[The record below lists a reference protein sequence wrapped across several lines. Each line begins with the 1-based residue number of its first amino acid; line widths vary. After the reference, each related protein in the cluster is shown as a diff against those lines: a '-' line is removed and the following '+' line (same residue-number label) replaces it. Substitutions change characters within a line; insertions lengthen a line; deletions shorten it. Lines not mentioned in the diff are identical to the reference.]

1 MPSSFGMFVY
11 RLLTSIV
18 RRMILSGSL
27 SFSEKIR
34 RRKFVESLTYDLMW
48 FISGFRKWS
57 AYSDSLAVGPSHPD
71 IIGLPGTSALCI
83 FGNRYSVGFRVEL
96 STRRNLWVL

>member
-18 RRMILSGSL
+18 RRMILSWSL

-48 FISGFRKWS
+48 FISGFRRWS
-57 AYSDSLAVGPSHPD
+57 AYSDSLAVGPSHPE

-83 FGNRYSVGFRVEL
+83 FGFQVEL
-96 STRRNLWVL
+96 SSRRNLWVV

>member
-1 MPSSFGMFVY
+1 MSWGCLAHYVDVPIILGTSIDAFMPSSFGMFVY

-18 RRMILSGSL
+18 RRMILAGSL

-48 FISGFRKWS
+48 IISGFRK
-57 AYSDSLAVGPSHPD
+57 
-71 IIGLPGTSALCI
+71 
-83 FGNRYSVGFRVEL
+83 
-96 STRRNLWVL
+96 

>member
-34 RRKFVESLTYDLMW
+34 RRKFVESLTYDLM
-48 FISGFRKWS
+48 
-57 AYSDSLAVGPSHPD
+57 
-71 IIGLPGTSALCI
+71 
-83 FGNRYSVGFRVEL
+83 
-96 STRRNLWVL
+96 